1 MMDTVFLP
9 PLAAPIGL
17 GAVLTLV
24 IWFRGAAQV
33 RLAGGAVTI
42 SRHLFMLSALAL
54 LVLAVASPLSG
65 LVTRSF
71 ALHQWQH
78 LLIRIAV
85 PMLLV
90 LAWPGRVLL
99 AGLPARVRRRW
110 FKPVLASALFNR
122 LIRLSLRLP
131 VAFVVFVAALYLLQI
146 PALHN
151 AAVQTVVLR
160 GFLHALLFL
169 AGLIFWGAVLDRRD
183 PPEGALRP
191 MRALA
196 LLLAIV
202 SNILLGSL
210 TTLKEVV
217 LYPAYD
223 LHERLFSASPMSD
236 EVIGGYTIWVP
247 SSMIFIV
254 GVLIVL
260 HGWGKYEDR
269 QFNLRHLWSG
279 SNSSAL
285 EYPETAAELRLK
297 LRSPNQATAVV
308 LASVSLGIFIIVFA
322 TMTVIMTMF

>member
-1 MMDTVFLP
+1 MTLLLP
-9 PLAAPIGL
+9 FWLLMALATG
-17 GAVLTLV
+17 LTL
-24 IWFRGAAQV
+24 ILWFRGAAQV
-33 RLAGGAVTI
+33 RLIGGPLTL
-42 SRHLFMLSALAL
+42 SRHLFMLGALAL
-54 LVLAVASPLSG
+54 LMLAVASPLTP
-65 LVTRSF
+65 LITRSF

-78 LLIRIAV
+78 VLIRIAV

-99 AGLPARVRRRW
+99 AGLPLRLRHW
-110 FKPVLASALFNR
+110 LMPVLTSAPLNR

-131 VAFVVFVAALYLLQI
+131 VAFVLFVGALYVLEI

-151 AAVQTVVLR
+151 AAVQNGVLR
-160 GFLHALLFL
+160 GFMHVLLFL
-169 AGLIFWGAVLDRRD
+169 VGLIFWGAVLDRRD
-183 PPEGALRP
+183 PPQGAARP
-191 MRALA
+191 MRALV

-202 SNILLGSL
+202 SNILLGAL

-217 LYPAYD
+217 LYAAYD
-223 LHERLFSASPMSD
+223 LDGRLFSASPMSD

-260 HGWGKYEDR
+260 HGWGKYEER
-269 QFNLRHLWSG
+269 RFKLRHIWSG
-279 SNSSAL
+279 TNSAAL

-297 LRSPNQATAVV
+297 VRSPNQATAVV
-308 LASVSLGIFIIVFA
+308 LASVSLGIFILVFA